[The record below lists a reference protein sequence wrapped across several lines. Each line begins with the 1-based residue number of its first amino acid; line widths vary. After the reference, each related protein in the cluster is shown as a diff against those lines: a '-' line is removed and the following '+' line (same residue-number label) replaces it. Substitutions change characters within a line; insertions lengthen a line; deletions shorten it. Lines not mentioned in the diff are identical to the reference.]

1 MRKKI
6 KKVWHCQKGEGYIDV
21 AVGVLCLM
29 LVVELCMVILPF
41 LNWKEKS
48 IYYKR
53 IFSKRNVSVYRT
65 LEAKR
70 Q

>member
-29 LVVELCMVILPF
+29 LVVELCMVCL
-41 LNWKEKS
+41 LYTSDAADE
-48 IYYKR
+48 
-53 IFSKRNVSVYRT
+53 
-65 LEAKR
+65 L
-70 Q
+70 

>member
-29 LVVELCMVILPF
+29 LVVELCMVILPVF
-41 LNWKEKS
+41 MKKQQLDN
-48 IYYKR
+48 
-53 IFSKRNVSVYRT
+53 FA
-65 LEAKR
+65 L
-70 Q
+70 